1 MQYLVCGNSLMYK
14 DQMQMPFRRNLLLLA
29 LIASTLEATAHAA
42 HKSRL
47 SQLPD
52 GILSGNTYS
61 NVALEMRYDIP
72 GGWTATP
79 ANAHLKLDDR
89 QPDAPVNQ
97 CTKVLLSLH
106 VPEKEK
112 GQFNSTITLFA
123 IDLGCFPGAKFPK
136 SLKDKK
142 QVHEF
147 ARKIVNFFAHT
158 PYISSNGADIDAG
171 DMAGR
176 IGIWLTGADV
186 INAPDAQATDGQAA
200 KEPVRVNKLLA
211 LVESN
216 GYWFAWANLA
226 DDATKAELQKRNDL
240 QFAVKP

>member
-1 MQYLVCGNSLMYK
+1 LYKEQMRIPLLFLTLTFSL
-14 DQMQMPFRRNLLLLA
+14 A
-29 LIASTLEATAHAA
+29 AHAA
-42 HKSRL
+42 HKSKL

-72 GGWTATP
+72 CGWTATLP
-79 ANAHLKLDDR
+79 HGQLQLDDR
-89 QPDAPVNQ
+89 SPDAPVNQ
-97 CTKVLLSLH
+97 CTKVLLLMQA
-106 VPEKEK
+106 PEKEK

-123 IDLGCFPGAKFPK
+123 IDPGCFPGMKFPK
-136 SLKDKK
+136 SLKDRQKI
-142 QVHEF
+142 QEF

-171 DMAGR
+171 DQAGR
-176 IGIWLTGADV
+176 LGIWLTGSDV
-186 INAPDAQATDGQAA
+186 INAPDGQTIDSQTT

-226 DDATKAELQKRNDL
+226 DDATKAELQQRNDL
-240 QFAVKP
+240 QFKVKP

>member
-1 MQYLVCGNSLMYK
+1 MRIPLLFLTLMFSL
-14 DQMQMPFRRNLLLLA
+14 A
-29 LIASTLEATAHAA
+29 AHGA

-47 SQLPD
+47 AQLPD
-52 GILSGNTYS
+52 GILSGKTYS

-79 ANAHLKLDDR
+79 ANAQRKLDDR

-97 CTKVLLSLH
+97 CTKVLLSMQA
-106 VPEKEK
+106 PEKEK

-123 IDLGCFPGAKFPK
+123 IDPGCFPGTKFPK
-136 SLKDKK
+136 SLKDRQKI
-142 QVHEF
+142 QEF
-147 ARKIVNFFAHT
+147 ARKIVNFFSHT

-171 DMAGR
+171 DQAGR
-176 IGIWLTGADV
+176 LEIWLTGADV
-186 INAPDAQATDGQAA
+186 IKPSIRQTTDDQAT
-200 KEPVRVNKLLA
+200 KEPLRVNKLLA

-240 QFAVKP
+240 QFAVKQ